1 MERRSVQ
8 SKEDMNLSAA
18 SIGSSTP
25 SECQIFTF
33 LGGKLDQSTTEDY
46 TVLIFITVINIIT
59 FPVTTVL
66 NVLVVVAVNTKPPL
80 KAMSN
85 TALGCLAATD
95 GLMEVIGQ
103 PIYIASRVSM
113 LLAETTSDFCTLQRI
128 SQIALRLLGGAAII
142 CCTWS

>member
-95 GLMEVIGQ
+95 GLMEVGSDNL
-103 PIYIASRVSM
+103 YISRP
-113 LLAETTSDFCTLQRI
+113 EFQ
-128 SQIALRLLGGAAII
+128 
-142 CCTWS
+142 CCWLKRPVIFARCKEYPESLSGY